1 MRRRDK
7 TLARWWKNRSVSG
20 QPDPGNLACRGPGS
34 WFPEQLGVNP
44 RGEIKVQWNQLPN
57 RMLRAARLDSRLY
70 EEVEADPGAL
80 GAATVVVILSAVAAG
95 IGALDRGGVGAIL
108 FTTIAALVSWY
119 TWAILTFMIGT
130 RLLPEPQTHADLG
143 QLLRT
148 IGFSSSPGIIRVFGV
163 IPGLAG
169 PLFVVSGVWML
180 VAVRQA
186 LDYESTGRAVGV
198 CVIGW
203 VVQVAVLWLLLALFG
218 TPAGA

>member
-1 MRRRDK
+1 M
-7 TLARWWKNRSVSG
+7 
-20 QPDPGNLACRGPGS
+20 
-34 WFPEQLGVNP
+34 
-44 RGEIKVQWNQLPN
+44 QWDQLPN

-95 IGALDRGGVGAIL
+95 IGALEHGGAGAII

-119 TWAILTFMIGT
+119 TWAILTFVIGT

-169 PLFVVSGVWML
+169 PLFVISGVWML
-180 VAVRQA
+180 VAMVVAVRQA

-198 CVIGW
+198 CVVGW
-203 VVQVAVLWLLLALFG
+203 LVQVAVLWLLLALFG